1 MKIKNRLK
9 IYYLIFAIGIF
20 SLTTVGATYAYW
32 VSSANSDNVISTN
45 SISYSISMS
54 ISPLY
59 HGFSFIPMDGEDTVK
74 AIANGCKDKY
84 DRGAC
89 SAYRIN
95 VYGYNEGLS
104 FISGTINATT
114 NIENLSYV
122 IMAPKLIGEDSSK
135 CASIEFGDEINSDIR
150 EYCLYNDYTKIEN
163 NVEQVL
169 IDSYNVSSIRQ
180 VEFILIV
187 WLENEE
193 RSQNEDGIGSFT
205 ASVTISAGSGGKIQG
220 VITDAIEIDRL

>member
-1 MKIKNRLK
+1 MMNDRIKIC
-9 IYYLIFAIGIF
+9 YLIFAIGIF

-32 VSSANSDNVISTN
+32 VTGASSNNVIITN
-45 SISYSISMS
+45 STGYSISMR
-54 ISPLY
+54 IDPLY

-74 AIANGCKDKY
+74 AIANKCKDKY

-89 SAYRIN
+89 SAYTIS
-95 VYGYNEGLS
+95 VFGYNEGLN

-122 IMAPKLIGEDSSK
+122 IMAPRM
-135 CASIEFGDEINSDIR
+135 GDEDINNCTAVDLGDEENSNIQ
-150 EYCLYNDYTKIEN
+150 EYCLYNDFSMFEN
-163 NVEQVL
+163 GVDKVL
-169 IDSYNVSSIRQ
+169 FDSYDVLNVSE

-193 RSQNEDGIGSFT
+193 RSQNDDGIGSFT
-205 ASVTISAGSGGKIQG
+205 ANVTISAGNGGKIQG
-220 VITDAIEIDRL
+220 VITDAVEIDRG